1 MSTEEQDSEN
11 YPALQ
16 QQNHLVWE
24 VCMLQTGNSKNGISS
39 IITWFSTTIGQIL
52 ISLFVPALTF
62 IVLWQGYIFLSK
74 SQAPQ
79 LVLVLVAIIWGV
91 GGVALLY
98 LVANWLVNKL
108 PTKMAKV
115 LQPFVFVGPAVVIM
129 GWFLAVPV
137 FRTFISSFRNA
148 LGNDWA
154 GFSNYFFAFTDQRM
168 LETFRNNLL
177 WLILGTSF
185 SVGLGLL
192 IAVLADRTRMEVL
205 YKSIIFT
212 PMAISFVGAGVIWK
226 FIYTYKGEG
235 VSIQEIGL
243 LNAIV
248 LALGGTS
255 QPWLSLPPWNNLF
268 LIIIMV
274 WLQTGYAMVV
284 LSSAIKGV
292 PAELLEA
299 ARIDG
304 ANEVRAFLSVTVP
317 YIKGTLIT
325 VVTTIV
331 IFSLKTFDVVRVMT
345 GGNNGTNVIANEFY
359 LQSFTYNHAGRASAI
374 AIVLLIAVLPIIINN
389 LREFNKGRK
398 GF

>member
-1 MSTEEQDSEN
+1 MLNTQNTDTEQ
-11 YPALQ
+11 
-16 QQNHLVWE
+16 
-24 VCMLQTGNSKNGISS
+24 GGILG
-39 IITWFSTTIGQIL
+39 WFSSTLGQIL
-52 ISLFVPALTF
+52 ISLFVPIVTF
-62 IVLWQGYIFLSK
+62 LVLWQGYLFLQRA
-74 SQAPQ
+74 QAPQ
-79 LVLVLVAIIWGV
+79 IIQVVVAIIWGV

-98 LVANWLVNKL
+98 LVANWLVLKL
-108 PTKMAKV
+108 PKPWSSR
-115 LQPFVFVGPAVVIM
+115 LQPFVFVGPAVAIM

-137 FRTFISSFRNA
+137 VRSLVASFQDR
-148 LGNDWA
+148 LGEEFV
-154 GFSNYFFAFTDQRM
+154 GFNNYIFAFTNPRM

-177 WLILGTSF
+177 WLVFGTSF
-185 SVGLGLL
+185 SVALGLL
-192 IAVLADRTRMEVL
+192 IAVLADRSRAEVI

-226 FIYTYKGEG
+226 FVYTYKGVG
-235 VSIQEIGL
+235 LNIQEIGL

-248 LALGGTS
+248 TGLGGTP
-255 QPWLSLPPWNNLF
+255 QPWLNIPPWNNFF
-268 LIIIMV
+268 LIVIMI
-274 WLQTGYAMVV
+274 WLQTGYAMVI

-304 ANEVRAFLSVTVP
+304 ASEVRAFFRITIP
-317 YIKGTLIT
+317 YIRGTIIT

-359 LQSFTYNHAGRASAI
+359 LQSFTYTNKGRASAI
-374 AIVLLIAVLPIIINN
+374 AIVLLVLVIPIIIYN
-389 LREFNKGRK
+389 LRQFNKERK